1 MDLEAQKISFPRP
14 LHAGCNVCTL
24 SKRPSLIGFY
34 TGWLLPAAVVG
45 VLVFMYGVMTMNS
58 NTIAMETCD
67 EVISNHIV
75 CLMMNE

>member
-1 MDLEAQKISFPRP
+1 MRQIVIEKSTLIPMKESHLTGCSLFLSP
-14 LHAGCNVCTL
+14 L
-24 SKRPSLIGFY
+24 GFY

-67 EVISNHIV
+67 EVNPA
-75 CLMMNE
+75 LPRQT